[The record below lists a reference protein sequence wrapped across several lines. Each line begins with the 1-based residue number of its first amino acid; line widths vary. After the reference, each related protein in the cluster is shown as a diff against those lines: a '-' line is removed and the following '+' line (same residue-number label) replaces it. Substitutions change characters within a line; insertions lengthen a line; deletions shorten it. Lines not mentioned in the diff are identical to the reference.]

1 MRTRARGRTLRTRPG
16 GTDPGVGAVFRAETL
31 KLRRR
36 PAIWIVLGVAVL
48 LLVVYL
54 YAGFYVKYLQ
64 EVAGVM
70 LPDVEPQFVLQG
82 LLPDQVV
89 QALLWPPAQTWDIYA
104 IGLVLGALVAGS
116 EYGWGTLKMEAAQG
130 PSRLALYLGQ
140 LLALAALLVILV
152 PLLFALA
159 LGASLIVAA
168 LQQQSV
174 GWLSAGQL
182 LAGMGAAFLL
192 FAMPATLGMMFAT
205 LLCSAPLG
213 IGAGMAWLFLI
224 EEGLQ
229 IFDSS
234 SPVLI
239 AVVDWL
245 PRANADSL
253 AALFGA
259 WAASQAPPPH
269 PAQGDAVHVVAAL
282 VVYII
287 AFSAVGTVVFRHR
300 DVA

>member
-1 MRTRARGRTLRTRPG
+1 MRAQSG
-16 GTDPGVGAVFRAETL
+16 GAGPGVGAAFRAEAL

-36 PAIWIVLGVAVL
+36 PAIWILLGVAVL
-48 LLVVYL
+48 MLVVYL
-54 YAGFYVKYLQ
+54 YAGFYAKYLQ

-82 LLPDQVV
+82 LLPDQAV

-104 IGLVLGALVAGS
+104 IGLVMGALVAGS
-116 EYGWGTLKMEAAQG
+116 EYGWGTLKTGAAQG

-140 LLALAALLVILV
+140 LLALAALLAILV
-152 PLLFALA
+152 PVLVALA

-174 GWLSAGQL
+174 GWPSGAQL

-192 FAMPATLGMMFAT
+192 FAMPATLGMMLAT
-205 LLCSAPLG
+205 LLRNAPLG
-213 IGAGMAWLFLI
+213 IGAGMAWLFLV

-229 IFDSS
+229 FFDSS
-234 SPVLI
+234 SPSLTAI
-239 AVVDWL
+239 VDWL

-253 AALFGA
+253 AAAFGP
-259 WAASQAPPPH
+259 WAASLAPPQQ
-269 PAQGDAVHVVAAL
+269 PAHGDAVHFVAAL
-282 VVYII
+282 IVYTI
-287 AFSAVGTVVFRHR
+287 AFSAVGAIRFRRR